1 MKKFD
6 KLVTKCQKLVN
17 KSDKRV
23 SKKRHKVVKKGLK
36 KWNASRKIIQINE
49 KKWGKV
55 TNYWK
60 EK

>member
-23 SKKRHKVVKKGLK
+23 SKKRHKVVKDGLK
-36 KWNASRKIIQINE
+36 KWNTSRKITQINE
-49 KKWGKV
+49 K
-55 TNYWK
+55 NE